1 MSFISDYQ
9 SLRVFISKSM
19 CRPPEPI
26 QMPEVE
32 KSEYELIR
40 LENIEEREREYLR
53 IFGAP
58 INLDHLK
65 Y

>member
-1 MSFISDYQ
+1 
-9 SLRVFISKSM
+9 M

-26 QMPEVE
+26 QMPEIE

-40 LENIEEREREYLR
+40 LENIEERDREYLR
-53 IFGAP
+53 IFGVP

>member
-1 MSFISDYQ
+1 
-9 SLRVFISKSM
+9 M

-26 QMPEVE
+26 QVPDHP

-40 LENIEEREREYLR
+40 LDNIEEREREYLR
-53 IFGAP
+53 IFGVP